1 MEIEIIELIKGESY
15 NVNGKNIYQDRE
27 SNWVAREE
35 LTAAEREAF
44 RDVQQNEFRTAKTL
58 G

>member
-1 MEIEIIELIKGESY
+1 MEIEIIELIRGESY
-15 NVNGKNIYQDRE
+15 TVNGKNIYQDRE
-27 SNWVAREE
+27 SNWVTREE

-44 RDVQQNEFRTAKTL
+44 REAQQNNFRTAKTL